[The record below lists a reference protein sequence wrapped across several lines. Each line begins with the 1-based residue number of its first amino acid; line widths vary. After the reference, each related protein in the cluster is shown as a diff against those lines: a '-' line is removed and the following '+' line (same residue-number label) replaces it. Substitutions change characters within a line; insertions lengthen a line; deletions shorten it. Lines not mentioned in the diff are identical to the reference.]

1 MEPLLDSL
9 RLSELGIVDRG
20 ALNEAWK
27 EFLRTGAND
36 LKIPLFLTL
45 SVELWLRAR
54 EEARVVDC
62 VSIDD
67 RIAVGIRH

>member
-1 MEPLLDSL
+1 MDPLLDSL
-9 RLSELGIVDRG
+9 RLAELGIVDRR
-20 ALNEAWK
+20 ALSEAWK

-54 EEARVVDC
+54 EEARVVD
-62 VSIDD
+62 SAPTDD